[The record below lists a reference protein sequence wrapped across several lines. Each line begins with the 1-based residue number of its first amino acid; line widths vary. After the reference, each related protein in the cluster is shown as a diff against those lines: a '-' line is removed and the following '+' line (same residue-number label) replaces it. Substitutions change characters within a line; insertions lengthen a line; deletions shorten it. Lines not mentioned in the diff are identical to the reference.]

1 MKLLS
6 TNSFQFTN
14 NIPKPRHTEYDLDS
28 SKCSNWQ
35 VIEDVIVVISSAN
48 YIASVSHTPR
58 FSSPLRLN
66 HIPIYLYEDH
76 EYGTFII
83 SESRGI
89 MYQTE
94 LGCDVVKVKLNPKL
108 KGIVSDSNNII
119 LWHES
124 EDINKKSLFPK
135 FQLLPILR
143 FQIMHDYV

>member
-1 MKLLS
+1 M
-6 TNSFQFTN
+6 
-14 NIPKPRHTEYDLDS
+14 EYDLNS

-48 YIASVSHTPR
+48 YVASVSHTPK

-76 EYGTFII
+76 VYGTFII

-94 LGCDVVKVKLNPKL
+94 LGWDVVNVELNPKL
-108 KGIVSDSNNII
+108 KALDCSAHLSFLAFRSDST
-119 LWHES
+119 
-124 EDINKKSLFPK
+124 
-135 FQLLPILR
+135 
-143 FQIMHDYV
+143 V